1 MSGIEKLQALPVAT
15 QVTIG
20 VLLLVQIA
28 LMITALVVLART
40 QQPVK
45 GLPRG
50 VWLVVILLGQL
61 LGPII
66 FLALAYLH
74 NTGINAKKERNE
86 LAAVAPSTKEAPA
99 DDQRKANVST
109 TIDHLYGGQ
118 S

>member
-1 MSGIEKLQALPVAT
+1 
-15 QVTIG
+15 
-20 VLLLVQIA
+20 
-28 LMITALVVLART
+28 MITALVVLART

-74 NTGINAKKERNE
+74 NRDQREKERNE